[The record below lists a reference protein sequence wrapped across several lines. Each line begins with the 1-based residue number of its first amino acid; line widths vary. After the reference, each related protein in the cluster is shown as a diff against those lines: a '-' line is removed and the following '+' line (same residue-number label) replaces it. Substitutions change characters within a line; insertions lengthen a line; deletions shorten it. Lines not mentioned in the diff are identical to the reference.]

1 MQTVVKC
8 RTGDRALADDIL
20 TIEEVAK
27 YLRVSERTV
36 YDWAQKGEIPAGK
49 IGTVWRFKKDEIE
62 KWVNER
68 LTSSVKAPHANP
80 LVQIQNILS
89 PDRIVILNHSTRH
102 DALVALA
109 ETLGTAPQIKNRQE
123 LTVEILK
130 REELMSTAIGRG
142 IAIPHVR
149 LSSVTD
155 LVMAVGLCK
164 HDIIDFQT
172 IDDVPVRLLFMIAA
186 AYNQH
191 SYYLQTL
198 SFFSSKLKSASLREG
213 LLAATNPLDAY
224 NLLISKE

>member
-1 MQTVVKC
+1 ME
-8 RTGDRALADDIL
+8 DDII

-49 IGTVWRFKKDEIE
+49 IGTVWRFKKSEIE

-68 LTSSVKAPHANP
+68 LSSNIKKEENNPEVIVK
-80 LVQIQNILS
+80 NILS
-89 PDRIVILNHSTRH
+89 PDRIVFINHTTKR
-102 DALVALA
+102 DALVELA
-109 ETLGTAPQIKNRQE
+109 NNLSTAPQVKYSDE
-123 LTVEILK
+123 LVTEILK

-155 LVMAVGLCK
+155 LVMSVGICK
-164 HDIIDFQT
+164 KDIIDYQS
-172 IDDVPVRLLFMIAA
+172 IDEIPVRILIMIAA

-191 SYYLQTL
+191 TYYLQTL
-198 SFFSSKLKSASLREG
+198 SFFSSKLKEKALRDK
-213 LLAATNPLDAY
+213 LLDASTPEEAY
-224 NLLISKE
+224 ALLTQE

>member
-1 MQTVVKC
+1 ME
-8 RTGDRALADDIL
+8 DDIL

-49 IGTVWRFKKDEIE
+49 IGTVWRFKKSEIE

-68 LTSSVKAPHANP
+68 LSSNIKKEENNPEVIVK
-80 LVQIQNILS
+80 NILS
-89 PDRIVILNHSTRH
+89 PDRIVFINHTTKR
-102 DALVALA
+102 DALVELA
-109 ETLGTAPQIKNRQE
+109 NNLSTAPQAKYSDE
-123 LTVEILK
+123 LVTEILK

-155 LVMAVGLCK
+155 LVMSVGICK
-164 HDIIDFQT
+164 KDIIDYQS
-172 IDDVPVRLLFMIAA
+172 IDEIPVRILIMIAA

-191 SYYLQTL
+191 TYYLQTL
-198 SFFSSKLKSASLREG
+198 SFFSSKLKEKALRDK
-213 LLAATNPLDAY
+213 LLDASTPEEAY
-224 NLLISKE
+224 ALLTQE

>member
-1 MQTVVKC
+1 MS
-8 RTGDRALADDIL
+8 DDIL

-68 LTSSVKAPHANP
+68 LTCSTRARQPNPH
-80 LVQIQNILS
+80 VQVQNILS
-89 PDRIVILNHSTRH
+89 PDRIVIMDHATKH

-109 ETLGTAPQIKNRQE
+109 DTLGTAPQIKNRNE
-123 LTVEILK
+123 LTQEILK

-155 LVMAVGLCK
+155 LVMAVGLCR
-164 HDIIDFQT
+164 HDIIDFHT

-191 SYYLQTL
+191 AYYLQTL
-198 SFFSSKLKSASLREG
+198 SFFSTRLKSSGLREG
-213 LLAATNPLDAY
+213 LLAAQSPLDAY
-224 NLLISKE
+224 NLLVSKQ

>member
-1 MQTVVKC
+1 ME
-8 RTGDRALADDIL
+8 DDIL

-36 YDWAQKGEIPAGK
+36 YDWAQKGEIPSGK
-49 IGTVWRFKKDEIE
+49 IGTVWRFKKSEIE

-68 LTSSVKAPHANP
+68 LSSGLKPAVSSN
-80 LVQIQNILS
+80 QIQVKNVLS
-89 PDRIVILNHSTRH
+89 PDRIIFLNHSTKH
-102 DALVALA
+102 DALVELA
-109 ETLGTAPQIKNRQE
+109 ENLATAPQVKSSGE

-155 LVMAVGLCK
+155 LVMSVGISKC
-164 HDIIDFQT
+164 DIIDFQT
-172 IDDVPVRLLFMIAA
+172 IDDAPVRLLIMIAA

-191 SYYLQTL
+191 AYYLQTL
-198 SFFSSKLKSASLREG
+198 SYFSSKIKNKELREA
-213 LLAATNPLDAY
+213 LLNVTDPMEAY
-224 NLLISKE
+224 NLLTKD

>member
-1 MQTVVKC
+1 MP
-8 RTGDRALADDIL
+8 DDIL

-49 IGTVWRFKKDEIE
+49 IGTVWRFKKNEIE
-62 KWVNER
+62 KWVNDR
-68 LTSSVKAPHANP
+68 LSGSSKAVPENTSVRIP
-80 LVQIQNILS
+80 NILS
-89 PDRIVILNHSTRH
+89 PDRVVFIEHSSRR
-102 DALVALA
+102 DALVELS
-109 ETLGTAPQIKNRQE
+109 EVLGTAPQIKNRNE

-155 LVMAVGLCK
+155 LVMAVGICR
-164 HDIIDFQT
+164 HDILDFQS
-172 IDDVPVRLLFMIAA
+172 IDDQPVRLLFMVAA

-191 SYYLQTL
+191 AYYLQTL
-198 SFFSSKLKSASLREG
+198 SFFSSRLKNQDLREG
-213 LLAATNPLDAY
+213 LIHAASAQEAY
-224 NLLISKE
+224 QLLMDCG

>member
-1 MQTVVKC
+1 ME
-8 RTGDRALADDIL
+8 DDIL

-49 IGTVWRFKKDEIE
+49 IGTVWRFKKSEIE

-68 LTSSVKAPHANP
+68 LSSNIKKEENNPEVIVK
-80 LVQIQNILS
+80 NILS
-89 PDRIVILNHSTRH
+89 PDRIVFINHTTKR
-102 DALVALA
+102 DALVELA
-109 ETLGTAPQIKNRQE
+109 NNLSTAPQVKYSDE
-123 LTVEILK
+123 LVTEILK

-155 LVMAVGLCK
+155 LVMSVGICK
-164 HDIIDFQT
+164 KDRIDYQS
-172 IDDVPVRLLFMIAA
+172 IDEIPVRILIMIAA

-191 SYYLQTL
+191 TYYLQTL
-198 SFFSSKLKSASLREG
+198 SFFSSKLKEKALRDK
-213 LLAATNPLDAY
+213 LLDASTPEEAY
-224 NLLISKE
+224 ALLTQE